1 MTVPDPPIL
10 TIEEI
15 LSRYFYKEWV
25 KDELKEIQEKRTGTK
40 SELIERFLSSN
51 IVHKK
56 SVKQLA
62 ESLLSSIRKQ
72 DLKQILRDYE
82 LATTGK
88 KDDLL
93 ARISANF
100 IFEPYIRKVNSYC
113 KTCNVKTD
121 KEIHF
126 DDSWNANYKK
136 CLVCNTN
143 EPVKHYRIEL
153 FDSIGSNSSN
163 GSESTGAPQTE
174 DVNKGASDTLIFLKN
189 SFWHIVI
196 TFTALITL
204 GLKLYWLDGLI
215 IALLSGSVI
224 TLVYFFIETKVRKI
238 G

>member
-25 KDELKEIQEKRTGTK
+25 KDELNEIQEKRTGTK

-100 IFEPYIRKVNSYC
+100 IFEPIESNNS
-113 KTCNVKTD
+113 
-121 KEIHF
+121 I
-126 DDSWNANYKK
+126 
-136 CLVCNTN
+136 L
-143 EPVKHYRIEL
+143 
-153 FDSIGSNSSN
+153 
-163 GSESTGAPQTE
+163 
-174 DVNKGASDTLIFLKN
+174 
-189 SFWHIVI
+189 
-196 TFTALITL
+196 
-204 GLKLYWLDGLI
+204 
-215 IALLSGSVI
+215 
-224 TLVYFFIETKVRKI
+224 
-238 G
+238 